1 MSTGWVPKSE
11 RIIPLSQR
19 SGGPP
24 AADASVA
31 VMGVAVAV
39 TVAAVVD
46 PFSSSGE
53 DMIRYVTKDWVKKR
67 E

>member
-1 MSTGWVPKSE
+1 MPKSE
-11 RIIPLSQR
+11 RIIPLSHR
-19 SGGPP
+19 R

-39 TVAAVVD
+39 AAAVV

-53 DMIRYVTKDWVKKR
+53 DILEEGKVR
-67 E
+67 

>member
-1 MSTGWVPKSE
+1 VPKSE
-11 RIIPLSQR
+11 RIIPLSHR
-19 SGGPP
+19 R

-39 TVAAVVD
+39 AVAATV

-53 DMIRYVTKDWVKKR
+53 DIIVVRCVVD
-67 E
+67 

>member
-11 RIIPLSQR
+11 RIIPLSHR
-19 SGGPP
+19 R

-39 TVAAVVD
+39 

-53 DMIRYVTKDWVKKR
+53 DIV
-67 E
+67 

>member
-11 RIIPLSQR
+11 RIIPLSHR
-19 SGGPP
+19 R
-24 AADASVA
+24 AAAASVA

-39 TVAAVVD
+39 AAVVV

-53 DMIRYVTKDWVKKR
+53 DMIRYVGMLPR
-67 E
+67 IG

>member
-19 SGGPP
+19 SGG
-24 AADASVA
+24 ASVA

-39 TVAAVVD
+39 AVAAVVD

-53 DMIRYVTKDWVKKR
+53 DMV
-67 E
+67 

>member
-39 TVAAVVD
+39 AAVVV